1 MKRTAGLLL
10 VFAVLG
16 AAQEER
22 QVAKFRLKKD
32 PSATM
37 SCWIVQFDN
46 DGFTF
51 ETFGRDKRGTAKW
64 ADLVEEDARR
74 LRIAF
79 KLDMTEDEEKG
90 LIPGQE
96 MFFKGGGSA
105 RGIMDHVDEDG
116 THWMRV
122 EGLLLPYPKDRIDH
136 VEDAKIQEGEAY
148 SPDEVYV
155 RRLERRPPQT
165 AEEHKRLG
173 DYLYDVG
180 SFDGAKEQYEKAL
193 ALEPGLGGALSDRLG
208 ASRDYLEDKI
218 AAEVFKKEKSDA
230 VLHGKWA
237 QAIDHIRTYGEQ
249 NQGARR
255 RAEKVATELEQ
266 KWFEMKQARFHAV
279 KAEEMDRAVRN
290 FLVKKPTLDEA
301 KAWATAELPDLIR
314 DRTARRLGLTP
325 DEIAVFIG
333 TKARGAL
340 HWASYWAGS
349 CIVSKRASLGKSSK
363 REIRGDPDD
372 WWCAYE
378 DTNTRASWMKAYA
391 AERLDLFEVVTVNP
405 TPCERCG
412 GTGQVTKMSLNALQD
427 GRHEWQERC
436 PRCFG
441 ACEDRGIGYR

>member
-1 MKRTAGLLL
+1 MNRIAGALL
-10 VFAVLG
+10 VLLAVSFA
-16 AAQEER
+16 EDER
-22 QVAKFRLKKD
+22 HVAKFRLKKD

-37 SCWIVQFDN
+37 SCWIVKYDQ
-46 DGFTF
+46 DGFSF

-64 ADLVEEDARR
+64 SDLVEEDARR
-74 LRIAF
+74 LRIDF
-79 KLDMTEDEEKG
+79 KLDLTEDEAKG

-96 MFFKGGGSA
+96 IFFKGGGSA
-105 RGIMDHVDEDG
+105 RGLLDRVEEDG
-116 THWMRV
+116 THWLRV
-122 EGLLLPYPKDRIDH
+122 SGLLLPYPKDRIDR
-136 VEDAKIQEGEAY
+136 VEEVKIQEGEGY

-155 RRLERRPPQT
+155 RQLERRPPQT
-165 AEEHKRLG
+165 AEEHRRLA

-180 SFDGAKEQYEKAL
+180 SFEGAKEQYEKAV
-193 ALEPGLGGALSDRLG
+193 ALDAALGGAVSDRLA
-208 ASRDYLEDKI
+208 ASRDYLEDKL

-237 QAIDHIRTYGEQ
+237 QAIEHIRAYAQQ
-249 NQGARR
+249 NPGAQR
-255 RAEKVATELEQ
+255 RAEKVASELEQ
-266 KWFEMKQARFHAV
+266 KWFEAKQARYHAV
-279 KAEEMDRAVRN
+279 KAEEMDRAVRA

-301 KAWATAELPDLIR
+301 KSWAMAELPDLIR
-314 DRTARRLGLTP
+314 DRTARRLGLTS
-325 DEIAVFIG
+325 DEMELFLG

-349 CIVSKRASLGKSSK
+349 FIVSKRASLGKGSK
-363 REIRGDPDD
+363 REIKGDPDD
-372 WWCAYE
+372 WWTAY
-378 DTNTRASWMKAYA
+378 DDISTRASWVKAYA

-412 GTGQVTKMSLNALQD
+412 GTGQVTKSSLNALQD